1 MARNFLEHLFY
12 TTVPVVASEWLVKE
26 KKWVETAEEQ
36 AETTGKQIETEKSDM
51 KTIRTKEKQLQL
63 IGNEEKPIHCVFRYS
78 LRIQSECGKIRTRNN
93 SVFGHFSRSD
103 TQVKKNKI
111 ELNIK

>member
-36 AETTGKQIETEKSDM
+36 AETTGKQIETEKA
-51 KTIRTKEKQLQL
+51 TWKQL
-63 IGNEEKPIHCVFRYS
+63 EPK
-78 LRIQSECGKIRTRNN
+78 RNN
-93 SVFGHFSRSD
+93 C
-103 TQVKKNKI
+103 N
-111 ELNIK
+111 